1 MSATGCSS
9 SYQEAVTSVEMMG
22 REVRS
27 KAHWEEDG
35 KVIWLGDR
43 IEVFFREAF
52 SCSVSFWRARELK
65 IFVFLGL
72 SIGRLHQEQPEVR
85 RKSQTSAAREAPGF
99 DEESHGRDSNRDRRR
114 PGLPRLAHRGRHR
127 LARAALVQNPRRSK
141 GGRFLEK
148 YYNADALI
156 TLNCGEH

>member
-1 MSATGCSS
+1 M
-9 SYQEAVTSVEMMG
+9 
-22 REVRS
+22 
-27 KAHWEEDG
+27 
-35 KVIWLGDR
+35 
-43 IEVFFREAF
+43 
-52 SCSVSFWRARELK
+52 
-65 IFVFLGL
+65 FLGL

-85 RKSQTSAAREAPGF
+85 RKSQTSAAGETPGS
-99 DEESHGRDSNRDRRR
+99 DEESNDRDSNRDRRR

-141 GGRFLEK
+141 GGRFWEK